1 MSYSS
6 IPVYRFFDSHNGTHF
21 YTTSAD
27 ERSTILQTRPD
38 LIPEGPGGV
47 GLRAVDPTSGD
58 PNAVQVFRFFDTVHG
73 TQFLT
78 ASTTERDT
86 LVATRSDLTY
96 EPNSLFYEHTQ
107 QQVGDTAVY
116 RFFSSTDGTHFYT
129 DSATER
135 AAIIQTRPDLIAEGI
150 GFYEPK

>member
-96 EPNSLFYEHTQ
+96 EPNSLFYEQYPATGRGYRGLPVFQ
-107 QQVGDTAVY
+107 QHRRHPLLYRQRHRTGGDHP
-116 RFFSSTDGTHFYT
+116 D
-129 DSATER
+129 
-135 AAIIQTRPDLIAEGI
+135 QT
-150 GFYEPK
+150 